1 MGFKMPSSLMT
12 TLQHGVQYSKVWP
25 LVSELNSVFPENQ
38 VILMTKF
45 GQQVMP
51 ALSILSVVVQLQ
63 WLGLTYLGQA
73 LASALFLLSLPL
85 QGWYWLGTRAMSPL
99 PPAILRWYLEISDK
113 LKQNGVAVPVAG
125 NKPCY
130 RDLAG
135 VLDVAVNQLDK
146 AFIKQWL

>member
-38 VILMTKF
+38 VIRMTKF

-63 WLGLTYLGQA
+63 WLGQTYLGQA